1 MRQLHLSVPKRLLY
15 ASLSTRLVLFVGIP
29 AALFI
34 IAILSWAA
42 LRSYRQTT
50 EQIRESALDLARVH
64 AARLDRLLAEA
75 ARIPEL
81 HAQVLESG
89 ALKSQADIQFYLA
102 NTVGRNPDIYGSCV
116 AFEPH
121 TYLPYREFYAPYC
134 FWKSGHVE
142 STDLGTPEYNPF
154 RWEWYARPKQENR
167 ALWTEPYFDEGGGNA
182 LMTTRSVPF
191 YKPGTARRKEDFFG
205 IATIDISIDQLVA
218 DLKGIRVADT
228 GYAFLV
234 SPAGRFLAYPD
245 PAKVLKGM
253 IQEENAVLA
262 KAMMTGNEGFLK
274 TEEPWKHREAW
285 IAHMPVQNG
294 GFTLA
299 IVYPRDEIIGAANRL
314 VAELAG
320 VGLLGLG
327 ALFVM
332 LVFVA
337 RSVTMP
343 LTHLAAVS
351 QKIANGDLDQRL
363 NERSNIREVRE
374 LSSAFDKMTRD
385 LRMRMEELRYTT
397 MLKERMAGEL
407 NAARR
412 IQMAMLPKEWSEFGA
427 LPRSVD
433 VSLHAVIQPAR
444 EIGGDFYD
452 YRFLDDSRLAILIG
466 DVSGKGIPA
475 ALFMAMT
482 TTLFKGFAA
491 PERTASVIMARVNDA
506 LCEEAQTGMF
516 VTLVYGVLDVRTGS
530 LEICNAGHPPPL
542 LLDEVGNVRPLQG
555 SRNPALGLLRGVEFR
570 SAHFDLK
577 TDDRLLLYTDGVTE
591 ATNSERELFST
602 ERLETLLLECRDKTA
617 EEITE
622 AIINNVRA
630 HAGNDEPSDDLTVLA
645 LKMAGGADPS
655 I

>member
-1 MRQLHLSVPKRLLY
+1 MPKRLLY
-15 ASLSTRLVLFVGIP
+15 ATLSTRLVLFVGIP
-29 AALFI
+29 AALFL
-34 IAILSWAA
+34 IAILFWAA
-42 LRSYRQTT
+42 LKSHRQTM
-50 EQIRESALDLARVH
+50 EQTRASAMDLAHVH
-64 AARLDRLLAEA
+64 AARLDQILGEA

-81 HAQVLESG
+81 HAQVIESG
-89 ALKSQADIQFYLA
+89 ALKTPAELQSYLT
-102 NTVGRNPDIYGSCV
+102 NSVKRNPDIYGSCL

-121 TYLPYREFYAPYC
+121 TFVADREFFAPYAY
-134 FWKSGHVE
+134 WKTDHVE
-142 STDLGTPEYNPF
+142 STDIGTPEYNPF

-191 YKPGTARRKEDFFG
+191 YKAGSQRRKEDFLG
-205 IATIDISIDQLVA
+205 IATIDISIDQLVT
-218 DLKGIRVADT
+218 DLKAIRVAET

-245 PAKVLKGM
+245 SSKILKGM
-253 IQEENAVLA
+253 IQEENATLA
-262 KAMMTGNEGFLK
+262 SAMMTGAEGFLR
-274 TEEPWKHREAW
+274 THEPWKHREAW

-299 IVYPRDEIIGAANRL
+299 IVYPQDEIMRTANRL
-314 VAELAG
+314 VAELVG
-320 VGLLGLG
+320 VGLFGLA

-332 LVFVA
+332 LFFVA

-343 LTHLAAVS
+343 LTQLATIT
-351 QKIANGDLDQRL
+351 QKIADGDLNQHL
-363 NERSNIREVRE
+363 NQKTNIREVRE
-374 LSSAFDKMTRD
+374 LSSSFDKMTRD

-397 MLKERMAGEL
+397 ILKERMAGEL

-427 LPRSVD
+427 LPRQVD

-452 YRFLDDSRLAILIG
+452 YRFLDDKRLAILIG

-491 PERTASVIMARVNDA
+491 PERTAAAIMARVNDA

-516 VTLVYGVLDVRTGS
+516 VTLVYGVLNVRTGS
-530 LEICNAGHPPPL
+530 LELCNAGHPPPL
-542 LLDEVGNVRPLQG
+542 LLDNQGVVSPLQG
-555 SRNPALGLLRGVEFR
+555 LRNPALGLLKGVDFR
-570 SAHFDLK
+570 STHFELK
-577 TDDRLLLYTDGVTE
+577 PDERLLLYTDGVTE
-591 ATNSERELFST
+591 ATNSQRELFSS
-602 ERLETLLLECRDKTA
+602 ERLEALFRDCRGMTA
-617 EEITE
+617 EAITE

-645 LKMAGGADPS
+645 LKMAGNADPS